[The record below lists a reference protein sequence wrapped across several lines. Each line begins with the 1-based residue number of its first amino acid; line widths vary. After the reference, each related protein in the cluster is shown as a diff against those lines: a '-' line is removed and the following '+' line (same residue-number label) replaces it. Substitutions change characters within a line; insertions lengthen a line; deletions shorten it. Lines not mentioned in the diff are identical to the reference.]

1 MKEKDELEKLFE
13 RLSGDFDFESPNKGH
28 QKRFLE
34 KIERQNGVVT
44 LKRKKNWW
52 KPLSIA
58 ASIVL
63 LVGIGL
69 FSLNQQDSIE
79 ERVVEISPE
88 ISNTEFYFA
97 SLVEEQVRK
106 LEEEKT
112 PANAKLVED
121 TLGQLKQLENDYKQ
135 LELDLVNGGNSE
147 IILNAMIINFQTR
160 IDLLKEVLAS
170 IEDIKNINLQNDEN
184 FTI

>member
-1 MKEKDELEKLFE
+1 MKEKDEIENLFE
-13 RLSGDFDFESPNKGH
+13 RLSGDFDFEIPNEGH

-34 KIERQNGVVT
+34 KLERQNGVVT
-44 LKRKKNWW
+44 LKRKNNWW

-58 ASIVL
+58 ASVVL

-69 FSLNQQDSIE
+69 FTFNQQDSID

-170 IEDIKNINLQNDEN
+170 IENIKNINPQNDEN

>member
-1 MKEKDELEKLFE
+1 MKEKDEIENLFE
-13 RLSGDFDFESPNKGH
+13 RLSGDFDFEIPNEGH

-34 KIERQNGVVT
+34 KLERQNGVVT
-44 LKRKKNWW
+44 LKRRNNWW

-58 ASIVL
+58 ASVVL

-69 FSLNQQDSIE
+69 FTFNQQDSID

-170 IEDIKNINLQNDEN
+170 IENIKNINPQNDEN

>member
-1 MKEKDELEKLFE
+1 MKEKDEIENLFE
-13 RLSGDFDFESPNKGH
+13 RLSGDFDFEIPNEGH

-34 KIERQNGVVT
+34 KLERQNAVVT
-44 LKRKKNWW
+44 LKRRNNWW

-58 ASIVL
+58 ASVVL

-69 FSLNQQDSIE
+69 FTFNQQDSID

-170 IEDIKNINLQNDEN
+170 IENIKNINPQNDEN